1 MGLDLKTPLRNLVT
15 VGWEPNDIPF
25 MGWTTH
31 EKDDLGVF
39 IPLYPIPLSYSS
51 TKKIYR
57 LGYIGGNTINL
68 LSMTERNPP
77 LNVRWVLLL
86 SSLPPRLDDDV
97 FSFWEISCAARDSLI
112 ICVPSEPSSW
122 LVGVVRVLSQAFWA
136 WSVVKVSWE
145 HPRSGVTAV
154 STMAELAIKE
164 QSLCPLSS
172 PWLSSAG
179 NEQSKPNGGKAW
191 KNWFSQL
198 IKKAST

>member
-15 VGWEPNDIPF
+15 IGWEPNDIPF

-31 EKDDLGVF
+31 EKDDLAVF

-97 FSFWEISCAARDSLI
+97 FSLLRNQLCCKGFPDNLRAIRTIVLISGCGSCSLPGILSMVSCESVLGTSTIRCNSCEYHGWIGHKGTI
-112 ICVPSEPSSW
+112 IMPS
-122 LVGVVRVLSQAFWA
+122 VLSIAIFCRQ
-136 WSVVKVSWE
+136 
-145 HPRSGVTAV
+145 R
-154 STMAELAIKE
+154 AIKTK
-164 QSLCPLSS
+164 
-172 PWLSSAG
+172 W
-179 NEQSKPNGGKAW
+179 GKSMEKLVFPAD
-191 KNWFSQL
+191 
-198 IKKAST
+198 